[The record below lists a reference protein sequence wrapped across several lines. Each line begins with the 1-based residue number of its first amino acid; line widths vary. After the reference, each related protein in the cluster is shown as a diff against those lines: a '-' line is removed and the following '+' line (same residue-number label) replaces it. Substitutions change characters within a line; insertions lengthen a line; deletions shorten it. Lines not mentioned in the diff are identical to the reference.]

1 MRGDIKNWCKRL
13 WLNTTINWEGSV
25 TPCCFDKDSE
35 YSFNNI
41 NDEETTFKNT
51 WKNKGYMKFRKNV
64 MTNRKSIPMC
74 LNCNEGLDDPYTKI
88 IEISDL

>member
-13 WLNTTINWEGSV
+13 WLNTTINWEGSIC
-25 TPCCFDKDSE
+25 PCCFDKDSE

-41 NDEETTFKNT
+41 NEEETTFKNT
-51 WKNKGYMKFRKNV
+51 WKNKGYLKFRKNV
-64 MTNRKSIPMC
+64 MNNRKSIPMC